1 MFLNFFTKI
10 KDFKKLLQKF
20 KKSEREALV
29 KYTKPNINLNN
40 MFMPL
45 KKLLLILNKI
55 KTLDNTNY
63 LEKLSQWLIV
73 IILILYDLSLVG
85 LKRKWRKDLLNNH
98 HLLNSKSLFQKMKS
112 VSKIDKHLFKKKR
125 KKSLYIFKW
134 SGVVDKQSDT
144 IYIRT

>member
-45 KKLLLILNKI
+45 KKLLLKLNKI

-63 LEKLSQWLIV
+63 LEKLSQWSIV

-85 LKRKWRKDLLNNH
+85 LKRKQRKDLLNNH
-98 HLLNSKSLFQKMKS
+98 HLLNSKSLFLKMKS